1 MIPASDLVTITE
13 ADLLKLAPKAKR
25 EYVTAIL
32 GSLSQMRAAGILENE
47 YRWCHFIAQ
56 CAHETGG
63 FTIIRESLTYTS
75 AKRLRTVWPARFRD
89 KSDVELAPL
98 LNNPVAL
105 GDAVYMGRMGNVAPG
120 DGYKYRGA
128 GALQTTGRSAVEK
141 YARACGLDPNP
152 ELLDDCSVT
161 MQFAIVEWGQ
171 AGCNEHADAND
182 ILAVSRA
189 INVGSASSGVTP
201 VGLDGRKECFA
212 KAWGI
217 WGIKGKPDTPAQ
229 KKMTGWDLT
238 KLGTKIAVGVE
249 VVKQGASATVEN
261 GIPEVPTVASKSL
274 ENVGAWKRVGQGFW
288 SVGSEVVSLFGM
300 TGRLWPYV
308 LAAGGGAAGLAFL
321 WWKKRGQDETS

>member
-1 MIPASDLVTITE
+1 MMGDLVTVTE

-47 YRWCHFIAQ
+47 YRWCHFISQ

-89 KSDVELAPL
+89 KSDAELAPL
-98 LNNPVAL
+98 LKNPVAL

-141 YARACGLDPNP
+141 YARACGFDANP

-171 AGCNEHADAND
+171 AHCNEHADAND

-217 WGIKGKPDTPAQ
+217 WGLKGKPDTTKPPKTLKEIAGKIGLPAGG
-229 KKMTGWDLT
+229 TGVAGGALLGGGVPKVPEVATNSLQNVTAWRGIGSGV
-238 KLGTKIAVGVE
+238 KQLGTEVVGV
-249 VVKQGASATVEN
+249 
-261 GIPEVPTVASKSL
+261 
-274 ENVGAWKRVGQGFW
+274 FM
-288 SVGSEVVSLFGM
+288 M
-300 TGRLWPYV
+300 TGRLWPYALGASV
-308 LAAGGGAAGLAFL
+308 GAAGLAFL
-321 WWKKRGQDETS
+321 WWKKRGEDETA